1 MEALLPAFATS
12 PEAELLPGRDL
23 FILAKYLEPTD
34 AHIVVGC
41 LTASGIPAVVADA
54 HYAQADFL
62 RIPALGGVRVLVPAC
77 HMVQARQVLDA
88 YERGEFALSDDADV
102 GPPELL

>member
-1 MEALLPAFATS
+1 
-12 PEAELLPGRDL
+12 
-23 FILAKYLEPTD
+23 
-34 AHIVVGC
+34 
-41 LTASGIPAVVADA
+41 
-54 HYAQADFL
+54 
-62 RIPALGGVRVLVPAC
+62 VRVLVPAC